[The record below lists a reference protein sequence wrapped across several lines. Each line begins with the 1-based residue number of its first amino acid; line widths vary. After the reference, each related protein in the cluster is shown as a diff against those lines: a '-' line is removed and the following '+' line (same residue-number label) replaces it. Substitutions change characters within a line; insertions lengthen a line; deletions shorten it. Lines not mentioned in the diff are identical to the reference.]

1 MTEDLTVQS
10 NLIKNL
16 QEMIRYLSIAN
27 DDIETR
33 VNVSGVYDA
42 KTERAVRKYQREK
55 GSQETGNVDL
65 ETWNYIRDEYARE
78 KKRRDDIFILPIPRD
93 AFYET
98 RVGERSDTVAILQ
111 IILSALRLFY
121 EYPEVPLSGIYG
133 PQTER
138 AIREFQGANGLT
150 KTGVADRNTWRRL
163 SEEYNALPNQ

>member
-1 MTEDLTVQS
+1 MTEDLTVQE
-10 NLIKNL
+10 NLIRNL

-27 DDIETR
+27 DDMETR

-42 KTERAVRKYQREK
+42 PTERAVRKYQREE
-55 GSQETGNVDL
+55 GMSETGSVDL
-65 ETWNYIRDEYARE
+65 ATWNYIRDKYARE
-78 KKRRDDIFILPIPRD
+78 KRLREDIFILPIPRD

-98 RVGERSDTVAILQ
+98 RLGERSDTVAILQ

-133 PQTER
+133 AQTER
-138 AIREFQGANGLT
+138 AVMEFQGANGLT
-150 KTGVADRNTWRRL
+150 KTGIADRNTWRRL

>member
-1 MTEDLTVQS
+1 MTEDLTVQA

-33 VNVSGVYDA
+33 VNVSGVYDEL
-42 KTERAVRKYQREK
+42 TERAVRKYQREQ
-55 GSQETGNVDL
+55 GYRETGSVDL
-65 ETWNYIRDEYARE
+65 ETWNYIRDKYTHEKRLRE
-78 KKRRDDIFILPIPRD
+78 DVFIIPISRD

-98 RVGERSDTVAILQ
+98 RIGERSDTVAILQ

-133 PQTER
+133 PQTES
-138 AIREFQGANGLT
+138 AISEFQGANGLN
-150 KTGVADRNTWRRL
+150 KTGIADRNTWRRL